1 MPDSG
6 KACAQSMGLLF
17 ARRKAEQLMG
27 VQKSVNDMKIGE
39 QGTVVGLG
47 CSGALRRRIIDMGIT
62 PGVKISVRKTA
73 PFGDPCLICVRGYE
87 LSLRKKDMK
96 QIQIEEVQKN
106 EYRLNWKSKLRENNA
121 F

>member
-1 MPDSG
+1 MTLKELKPGWTGTVKDIVGISP
-6 KACAQSMGLLF
+6 
-17 ARRKAEQLMG
+17 ARRRL
-27 VQKSVNDMKIGE
+27 
-39 QGTVVGLG
+39 
-47 CSGALRRRIIDMGIT
+47 IDMGIT

-96 QIQIEEVQKN
+96 QIQIEGVQKN

>member
-17 ARRKAEQLMG
+17 ARRKAEQLG

-62 PGVKISVRKTA
+62 PGAHVVLRKAA
-73 PFGDPCLICVRGYE
+73 PMGDPLELNVRGYE
-87 LSLRKKDMK
+87 LSIRRS
-96 QIQIEEVQKN
+96 EA
-106 EYRLNWKSKLRENNA
+106 REILVVTDD
-121 F
+121 

>member
-62 PGVKISVRKTA
+62 PGAHVVLRKAA
-73 PFGDPCLICVRGYE
+73 PMGDPLELNVRGYE
-87 LSLRKKDMK
+87 LSVRKADAEM
-96 QIQIEEVQKN
+96 IEI
-106 EYRLNWKSKLRENNA
+106 A
-121 F
+121 

>member
-1 MPDSG
+1 MTLKELKPGWTGTVKDIVGISP
-6 KACAQSMGLLF
+6 
-17 ARRKAEQLMG
+17 ARRRL
-27 VQKSVNDMKIGE
+27 
-39 QGTVVGLG
+39 
-47 CSGALRRRIIDMGIT
+47 IDMGIT

-106 EYRLNWKSKLRENNA
+106 EYRLNWKSKLWENNA

>member
-1 MPDSG
+1 
-6 KACAQSMGLLF
+6 
-17 ARRKAEQLMG
+17 MG

-62 PGVKISVRKTA
+62 PGAHVVLRKAA
-73 PFGDPCLICVRGYE
+73 PMGDPLELNVRGYE
-87 LSLRKKDMK
+87 LSIRRSEAREILVVTDDLPKKQRYGKGGPYEIYLCAGRQSQLRQDH
-96 QIQIEEVQKN
+96 
-106 EYRLNWKSKLRENNA
+106 A

>member
-1 MPDSG
+1 MFGLTLAERSATIIQDVQMPDSG

-62 PGVKISVRKTA
+62 PAR
-73 PFGDPCLICVRGYE
+73 
-87 LSLRKKDMK
+87 M
-96 QIQIEEVQKN
+96 
-106 EYRLNWKSKLRENNA
+106 
-121 F
+121 

>member
-39 QGTVVGLG
+39 QGTVV
-47 CSGALRRRIIDMGIT
+47 AAAAD
-62 PGVKISVRKTA
+62 
-73 PFGDPCLICVRGYE
+73 Y
-87 LSLRKKDMK
+87 
-96 QIQIEEVQKN
+96 
-106 EYRLNWKSKLRENNA
+106 
-121 F
+121 